1 MPTTMSA
8 KGVAAWLN
16 DVDEPTHAQVNTVT
30 KMCRD
35 GTIVH
40 AVKIGR
46 DWRINCTAEWPEMFP
61 DEKES
66 DERAPEVDA
75 KEALACLFE
84 AMARELRGA
93 RNDGDENGAASLQR

>member
-40 AVKIGR
+40 AAKIGR

-61 DEKES
+61 DEK
-66 DERAPEVDA
+66 APDVDA